1 VGLSTSKK
9 KKKECAPNKQA
20 RAKSNSAKLLVG
32 RSFFKLTGLSHQGR
46 FLLKL

>member
-9 KKKECAPNKQA
+9 KEFAPNKQA

-32 RSFFKLTGLSHQGR
+32 KSFFFKKRSQQG
-46 FLLKL
+46 